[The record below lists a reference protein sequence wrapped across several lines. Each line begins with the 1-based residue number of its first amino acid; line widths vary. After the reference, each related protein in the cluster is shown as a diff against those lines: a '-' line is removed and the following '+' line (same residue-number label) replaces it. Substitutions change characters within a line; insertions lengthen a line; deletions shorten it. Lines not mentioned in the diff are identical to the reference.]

1 MPRVKRGT
9 QHVKRRKNLLKKTKG
24 YKWGRKSKIKVA
36 RIASIKA
43 GAYAYR
49 DRRNK
54 KREFK
59 KLWQIRINA
68 AVREEGLSY
77 SRFIDMLKKAGVEL
91 DRKILSQ
98 IAMNY
103 PTVFKKLV
111 AEVSKTAEKA
121 K

>member
-1 MPRVKRGT
+1 MARVKRGT

-49 DRRNK
+49 DRRLK
-54 KREFK
+54 KRNFK
-59 KLWQIRINA
+59 RLWQVRINA
-68 AVREEGLSY
+68 AVRQYDLSY
-77 SRFIDMLKKAGVEL
+77 SKFIDLLKKADIEL

-98 IAMNY
+98 LAMEHENI
-103 PTVFKKLV
+103 FKKLV
-111 AEVSKTAEKA
+111 EEVKK
-121 K
+121 